1 MQSLIRVVFSKQKKT
16 FTKEEFYGFNVI
28 KRKIDKDMKETI
40 QKYGDEY
47 KTLFRKEDICDD
59 FLKFIFFIFG
69 NNMMVQSFVNPV
81 KKELLKLG
89 FTNRD
94 INKEE
99 FDSFIN
105 VFIDNL
111 NATIPDVLKLLLKLL
126 YDSVLSHFTIEKDN
140 YGPLYTTLIF
150 NYFISP
156 RIQAIFNINSQKN
169 SFVRSLNR
177 ILRNA
182 CFNFKF
188 SDADPLSIFND
199 SIEKN
204 HLKIKNFMEEKI
216 IGIDITKSEIK
227 GSLENIFDEKNLIYP
242 NFIFKHDI
250 YFLNEVLK
258 MELMNFLKLK
268 IKNMKM
274 LMKIGL

>member
-1 MQSLIRVVFSKQKKT
+1 M
-16 FTKEEFYGFNVI
+16 
-28 KRKIDKDMKETI
+28 
-40 QKYGDEY
+40 
-47 KTLFRKEDICDD
+47 
-59 FLKFIFFIFG
+59 
-69 NNMMVQSFVNPV
+69 
-81 KKELLKLG
+81 
-89 FTNRD
+89 
-94 INKEE
+94 
-99 FDSFIN
+99 
-105 VFIDNL
+105 

-216 IGIDITKSEIK
+216 IGIDITKTEIK
-227 GSLENIFDEKNLIYP
+227 GSLENIFDEKNLIYS
-242 NFIFKHDI
+242 NFLFNHDI
-250 YFLNEVLK
+250 YFLNAVLK
-258 MELMNFLKLK
+258 M
-268 IKNMKM
+268 
-274 LMKIGL
+274 